1 MHNRLLTIL
10 LRKLN
15 IVRVREEWT
24 PPCKAE
30 EGVDVTPSTTDDNA
44 AGRRPGKR
52 KSRYLMTVVIV
63 AALALSACLLAG
75 CGENNKDSSNA
86 DAAKDTAT
94 QAAAEAQIGSDS
106 SRNGSSSQSQS
117 NTSEPDPPPAS
128 GGYELPVIP
137 Q

>member
-44 AGRRPGKR
+44 AGGDE
-52 KSRYLMTVVIV
+52 MVI
-63 AALALSACLLAG
+63 LILIMI
-75 CGENNKDSSNA
+75 E
-86 DAAKDTAT
+86 
-94 QAAAEAQIGSDS
+94 
-106 SRNGSSSQSQS
+106 
-117 NTSEPDPPPAS
+117 TSH
-128 GGYELPVIP
+128 
-137 Q
+137 